1 MNEKLQYASMIEM
14 PIDTCTIT
22 QITRKKKRVK
32 KNKLQEEQ
40 VKEQLIN
47 KINLDQE
54 EQVENLLGQGAEEN
68 AYNNEQFESQNQ
80 EQNSVSVY
88 ESAKPTKKPFKVT
101 VIGVQLVVI
110 GLLVATILLTNALF
124 ADSGINVFLRG
135 VFSTEVE
142 QTDARTQYD
151 FAPVIAM
158 GNNEEL
164 SLEQGVISFEGQ
176 GSVYSPC
183 EGEVISVTQ
192 MEDGTFDI
200 EIMHSDNFKSVISGM
215 EYVYV
220 EQGQTVYKTI
230 PVGYLEANGAKV
242 CFNDGQGQVITNYQI
257 EDGLVKWLA

>member
-32 KNKLQEEQ
+32 KTKLNEEQ

-47 KINLDQE
+47 KINLEQE
-54 EQVENLLGQGAEEN
+54 
-68 AYNNEQFESQNQ
+68 ESQNLLDQDQTDLTNEQAEIPLQ
-80 EQNSVSVY
+80 EENSASVY
-88 ESAKPTKKPFKVT
+88 ESAKLAKKPFKVT

-124 ADSGINVFLRG
+124 ANSGMNVFLRG
-135 VFSTEVE
+135 VFGSEVE
-142 QTDARTQYD
+142 QTDNRTQYD

-164 SLEQGVISFEGQ
+164 TLEQGVITFEGQ

-183 EGEVISVTQ
+183 EGQVVGVTQ
-192 MEDGTFDI
+192 LEDGTFDV

-230 PVGYLEANGAKV
+230 PVGYLKANGAKV
-242 CFNDGQGQVITNYQI
+242 CFSDGQGQVITNYQI